1 MKRALLAIV
10 LSISMIFAVVPVTAI
25 ELDPGITFDPI
36 IPEVPDIPDL
46 TLQRIILSDQFPVD
60 RTLEI
65 GETVGFST
73 SLDASSEVTENLE
86 YEWYFIVEDVVY
98 SISEGD
104 EMQGCSFEFANK
116 NLLRITAEADA
127 VSGEYGVYCIVSSPL
142 SISATSRVAVLTV
155 NGVEED
161 PVPEE
166 EVEDPAPEEEEE
178 DPVPDEEEE
187 DPVPDEEEETEEIPY
202 MFPFTDVADSSWYR
216 NDVEIAH
223 KNGLIDGKTP
233 TLYYPDDNMTVAEAI
248 KLAASMH
255 QLYYDGV
262 VTLTNGSPNWYSS
275 YVNYALAYNIIDGE
289 YPDYNAKVSREEF
302 VHIFYSALPST
313 EYGDIKSVGD
323 GAIPDVPMSGNYAGE
338 IYGFYRAG
346 ILTGSD
352 SAGTFNPESNIKRSE
367 VAAILTRMFDSS
379 VRKSI
384 TLPAM

>member
-1 MKRALLAIV
+1 MKRALLALV

-25 ELDPGITFDPI
+25 EIDPGITFDPI
-36 IPEVPDIPDL
+36 IPEIPDI
-46 TLQRIILSDQFPVD
+46 TLPRIILSDQFPVD

-86 YEWYFIVEDVVY
+86 YEWYFMVGDAVY
-98 SISEGD
+98 TLLEGT
-104 EMQGCSFEFANK
+104 EIQGCSFEFANK

-127 VSGEYGVYCIVSSPL
+127 VSGEYGVYCVVSSPL
-142 SISATSRVAVLTV
+142 SISATSRTALLTV
-155 NGVEED
+155 NGSEED

-166 EVEDPAPEEEEE
+166 EEEPEEAEE
-178 DPVPDEEEE
+178 P
-187 DPVPDEEEETEEIPY
+187 EETEEPEEPEETPY
-202 MFPFTDVADSSWYR
+202 MFPFTDVGDSSWYR

-223 KNGLIDGKTP
+223 KNGLINGKTP
-233 TLYYPDDNMTVAEAI
+233 TLYYPDDNMTVAEAV

-255 QLYYDGV
+255 QLYYDGA

-275 YVNYALAYNIIDGE
+275 YVNYALANNIIDGE
-289 YPDYNAKVSREEF
+289 YPNYNSKVTREEF

-313 EYGDIKSVGD
+313 EYGDMNSVGD
-323 GAIPDVPMSGNYAGE
+323 GAIPDVPMSGNYADE

-352 SAGTFNPESNIKRSE
+352 GAGTFNPQSNIKRSE